1 MYYIGYDLGSSSI
14 KAALVDSN
22 SGKSVG
28 ITQYPEQE
36 MAILSIESGWA
47 EQDPDLWW
55 FYICEVTKKLLLKTG
70 VKADK
75 VIGIGISYQ
84 MHGLVVIDKNHKVL
98 RPSIIWCDSRAVEVG
113 NQTFKGAGEEKWV
126 FNMAHNT
133 GKRCFHYLRR

>member
-36 MAILSIESGWA
+36 MAILSIEPGWA

-70 VKADK
+70 AKADK

-84 MHGLVVIDKNHKVL
+84 MHGLVVIDKNQKKFY
-98 RPSIIWCDSRAVEVG
+98 RS
-113 NQTFKGAGEEKWV
+113 
-126 FNMAHNT
+126 
-133 GKRCFHYLRR
+133 